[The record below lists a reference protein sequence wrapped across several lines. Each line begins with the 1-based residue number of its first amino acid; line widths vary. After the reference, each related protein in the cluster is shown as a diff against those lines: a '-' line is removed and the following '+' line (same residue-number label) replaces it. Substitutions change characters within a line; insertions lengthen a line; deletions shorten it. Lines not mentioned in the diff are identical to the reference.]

1 MDEVTLTEAG
11 WVWKIHNFTFFDIS
25 GSSKFIVNLNV
36 QINVTHSIFIVNR
49 FFLNA
54 RNNVLYQ
61 NQ

>member
-1 MDEVTLTEAG
+1 MDEITLAEAG
-11 WVWKIHNFTFFDIS
+11 WAWKIQNFTFFDIYA
-25 GSSKFIVNLNV
+25 SSKFIVKINI
-36 QINVTHSIFIVNR
+36 QINVTRSIFIANR